1 MISVIDAEI
10 TSILE
15 ENLQHIETI
24 QGKLKIERSHS
35 LVSLHFFKSLKE
47 IKGEGHGPMTGGDQK
62 VLTIFENDN
71 LQKLFPD
78 NREVKVTETEA
89 GDHVDV
95 QVKLGGADV
104 LPVVFI
110 HYNQKLC
117 QKEITQFLDRS
128 RVPTHLRSDHMISPY
143 SNGNKIVCSEEK
155 LHIEVNPGGPMFLR
169 VAYQNYQHRLETSN
183 NNVDINALLG
193 YHVYYRELTEQQF
206 EEWEAGEVGGS
217 K

>member
-47 IKGEGHGPMTGGDQK
+47 IKGEGHGSMTGGDQK

-78 NREVKVTETEA
+78 NREV
-89 GDHVDV
+89 
-95 QVKLGGADV
+95 
-104 LPVVFI
+104 
-110 HYNQKLC
+110 
-117 QKEITQFLDRS
+117 
-128 RVPTHLRSDHMISPY
+128 SD
-143 SNGNKIVCSEEK
+143 GN
-155 LHIEVNPGGPMFLR
+155 
-169 VAYQNYQHRLETSN
+169 
-183 NNVDINALLG
+183 
-193 YHVYYRELTEQQF
+193 
-206 EEWEAGEVGGS
+206 
-217 K
+217 